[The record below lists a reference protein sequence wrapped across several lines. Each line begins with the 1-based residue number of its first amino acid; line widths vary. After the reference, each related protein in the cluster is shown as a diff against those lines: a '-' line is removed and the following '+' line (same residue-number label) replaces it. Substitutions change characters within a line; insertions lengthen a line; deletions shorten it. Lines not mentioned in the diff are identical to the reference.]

1 MRIGLFT
8 DTYHPQVN
16 GIVYVVDI
24 TKKHLEAMG
33 HEVFIFC
40 PAETVRLRKLEHEKN
55 VIRFRSV
62 KGLWFDDYNMS
73 LFFPSRE
80 LRKIKKMKLDVI
92 HFFTPSQV
100 GLVGVHSAQRTGAVL
115 VAQHSTDLA
124 QYIKHYPTVV
134 PGLLLLGLV
143 LPGTFRLN
151 GKDIRELAKI
161 YKPRK
166 LVSKWGQDIV
176 EGMMAMI
183 YSKCDDVIVLSRKSE
198 NQLAGWRRE
207 YWYDLTTLPTG
218 IDALKAPTK
227 IELAQFKQKYGIAE
241 TDEVVLYAGR
251 LSAEKNLDILI
262 PAIKKVLK
270 KRPNARLLY
279 VGDFEYRS
287 TLEKAAKKSG
297 VNNRIT
303 FTGSLPRENLG
314 VVYAAADIF
323 AFPSMTDTQGLVLHE
338 AAHAGLPFVL
348 IDRFV
353 SEVVREDENGLIAQN
368 TSDSVADCIVRLLEN
383 DKLRH
388 KFGKKSKVLAAQYSE
403 FTQTKKLEQLYIKA
417 IQKRKMK

>member
-40 PAETVRLRKLEHEKN
+40 PAETVRLSKFENEKN

-80 LRKIKKMKLDVI
+80 MRKIKKMKLDVI

-100 GLVGVHSAQRTGAVL
+100 GLVGVHSAQKTGAVL
-115 VAQHSTDLA
+115 IAQHATDLA
-124 QYIKHYPTVV
+124 QYIKHYPAVV

-143 LPGTFRLN
+143 LPGTFKLN
-151 GKDIRELAKI
+151 GKDIRELTKI
-161 YKPRK
+161 YKPRT
-166 LVSKWGQDIV
+166 LISKWGQDIV
-176 EGMMAMI
+176 ESLMAVI

-218 IDALKAPTK
+218 IDALRAPSK

-241 TDEVVLYAGR
+241 TDEVVLYTGR

-287 TLEKAAKKSG
+287 TLEKAARKSG
-297 VNNRIT
+297 VGSRIT

-314 VVYAAADIF
+314 VAYAAADVF
-323 AFPSMTDTQGLVLHE
+323 AFPSLTDTQGLVLHE

-348 IDRFV
+348 IDRFI

-368 TSDSVADCIVRLLEN
+368 TADSVADCIVKLLED
-383 DKLRH
+383 DKLRSR
-388 KFGKKSKVLAAQYSE
+388 FGKKSKLLAAQYGE
-403 FTQTKKLEQLYIKA
+403 FTQTKKLEELYIQA
-417 IQKRKMK
+417 LQKHKTK